1 METNVNVVNKTSEA
15 NVSNTVVN
23 NPANKPAE
31 KPANKPAAKRVT
43 VKESETIQLVKDK
56 VNAIKLL
63 LIQVNKNID
72 SVNTAGKIT
81 VSPLESKKKAD
92 LEKEK
97 ANLEKDLRYF
107 ENRLKELLG
116 ESKKS
121 AGPTLSVTAKDSDV
135 KKAFVE
141 GCKKLA
147 YNVKITKKMEKR
159 DISRML
165 SDYEEKNKSVSF
177 GDKEILTDK
186 IYKLLQ
192 LDKEKLIKIIRYHSL
207 QVDGVFAKKV
217 ILVKK
222 DFQNPDKD
230 ENNEKKYIDSLLS
243 GKVIKPKGF
252 RVSTIP
258 VNLEEN
264 KAIKVV
270 DRNNEKGYILSGY
283 VKAEDDFSNLKV
295 LLILLDYLKAG
306 CPEIDTLPTT
316 V

>member
-1 METNVNVVNKTSEA
+1 METNVVNKTSEA

-23 NPANKPAE
+23 NS
-31 KPANKPAAKRVT
+31 ANKPAAKRVT
-43 VKESETIQLVKDK
+43 AKESETIQLVKDK
-56 VNAIKLL
+56 INAIKLL
-63 LIQVNKNID
+63 LIQVSNNID
-72 SVNTAGKIT
+72 SVKTAGKIN
-81 VSPLESKKKAD
+81 VSPIELKKKTD

-107 ENRLKELLG
+107 ENRLKDLLG
-116 ESKKS
+116 ESKKPAS
-121 AGPTLSVTAKDSDV
+121 PTLSATAKDSDV

-177 GDKEILTDK
+177 GDKEILTGK

-192 LDKEKLIKIIRYHSL
+192 LNKEKLIKIIRYHSL

-258 VNLEEN
+258 VDFGE

-270 DRNNEKGYILSGY
+270 DRNNEKGYVLSGY
-283 VKAEDDFSNLKV
+283 VKADDDFSNLKV
-295 LLILLDYLKAG
+295 LLILLDYIKAG
-306 CPEIDTLPTT
+306 LPEIDDLPTT
-316 V
+316 KTV

>member
-1 METNVNVVNKTSEA
+1 METNVVNKTSEA

-23 NPANKPAE
+23 NPADKPAE
-31 KPANKPAAKRVT
+31 NQSAKRVAA
-43 VKESETIQLVKDK
+43 KESETIQLVKDK

-63 LIQVNKNID
+63 LIQVEKNID
-72 SVNTAGKIT
+72 NVKN
-81 VSPLESKKKAD
+81 SPVDSKKKAD

-97 ANLEKDLRYF
+97 ANLEKDLRYYG
-107 ENRLKELLG
+107 NRLKDLLG
-116 ESKKS
+116 ESKKPAS
-121 AGPTLSVTAKDSDV
+121 PTLSVTAKDSDV

-147 YNVKITKKMEKR
+147 YNVKITKKMEKK

-177 GDKEILTDK
+177 GDKDVLTDK
-186 IYKLLQ
+186 VYKLLQ

-207 QVDGVFAKKV
+207 QIDGIFAKKV
-217 ILVKK
+217 TLVKK
-222 DFQNPDKD
+222 DFQNPSNNVD
-230 ENNEKKYIDSLLS
+230 NEKKYLDLLLS
-243 GKVIKPKGF
+243 GKIIKPKGF

-258 VNLEEN
+258 VDFEEN

-295 LLILLDYLKAG
+295 LLILLDYIKAG
-306 CPEIDTLPTT
+306 LPEIDDLPTT
-316 V
+316 KTI

>member
-1 METNVNVVNKTSEA
+1 METNVVNKTSEA

-23 NPANKPAE
+23 NS
-31 KPANKPAAKRVT
+31 ANKPAAKRVT
-43 VKESETIQLVKDK
+43 VEESETIRLVKDK
-56 VNAIKLL
+56 INAIKLL

-72 SVNTAGKIT
+72 SVKTAGKIA
-81 VSPLESKKKAD
+81 VSPLESKKKSD

-107 ENRLKELLG
+107 ENRLKDLLG
-116 ESKKS
+116 EGKKS
-121 AGPTLSVTAKDSDV
+121 ASPTLSVTAKDSDV

-207 QVDGVFAKKV
+207 QIDGIFAKKV
-217 ILVKK
+217 TLVKK
-222 DFQNPDKD
+222 DFQNPSNNVD
-230 ENNEKKYIDSLLS
+230 NEKKYLDLLLS
-243 GKVIKPKGF
+243 GKIIKPKGF

-258 VNLEEN
+258 VDFEEN

-295 LLILLDYLKAG
+295 LLILLDYIKAG
-306 CPEIDTLPTT
+306 LPEIDDLPTT
-316 V
+316 KTV

>member
-1 METNVNVVNKTSEA
+1 METNVVNKTSEA

-23 NPANKPAE
+23 NSANKPAE
-31 KPANKPAAKRVT
+31 NRSARRVT
-43 VKESETIQLVKDK
+43 AQESETIQQVKDK

-63 LIQVNKNID
+63 LIQVEKNID
-72 SVNTAGKIT
+72 SVKN
-81 VSPLESKKKAD
+81 SPTDKKTD

-97 ANLEKDLRYF
+97 SNLEKDLRYF

-121 AGPTLSVTAKDSDV
+121 ASPTLSVSAKDSDV
-135 KKAFVE
+135 KRAFVE

-147 YNVKITKKMEKR
+147 YNVKITKKMEKK

-177 GDKEILTDK
+177 SDKEILTDR

-192 LDKEKLIKIIRYHSL
+192 IDKEKLIKIIRYHSL

-217 ILVKK
+217 ILLKK

-243 GKVIKPKGF
+243 GKVIKPRGF

-258 VNLEEN
+258 VDFGE

-283 VKAEDDFSNLKV
+283 IKAEDDFSNLKV
-295 LLILLDYLKAG
+295 LLILLDYIKAG
-306 CPEIDTLPTT
+306 LPEIDDLPTT
-316 V
+316 KTV

>member
-1 METNVNVVNKTSEA
+1 MEKVINKTSEA
-15 NVSNTVVN
+15 NVSNTVN
-23 NPANKPAE
+23 NSANKPAE
-31 KPANKPAAKRVT
+31 KPAAKRVT
-43 VKESETIQLVKDK
+43 AKESETIQLVKDK
-56 VNAIKLL
+56 INAIKLL

-72 SVNTAGKIT
+72 SVKTAGKIT

-107 ENRLKELLG
+107 ENRLKDLLG
-116 ESKKS
+116 ESKKPAS
-121 AGPTLSVTAKDSDV
+121 PTLSVTAKDSDV
-135 KKAFVE
+135 KKAFVK

-147 YNVKITKKMEKR
+147 FNVKLAKKLEKG
-159 DISRML
+159 DIVKIL
-165 SDYEEKNKSVSF
+165 SNHEEENKNISF
-177 GDKEILTDK
+177 GDKEELSNK
-186 IYKLLQ
+186 IYKILSLSR
-192 LDKEKLIKIIRYHSL
+192 DNLIKIVRYHSL

-217 ILVKK
+217 VLVKK

-252 RVSTIP
+252 RVSVIP
-258 VNLEEN
+258 IDFGE

-283 VKAEDDFSNLKV
+283 VKAEDDFSTLKV
-295 LLILLDYLKAG
+295 LLIILDYLKAG
-306 CPEIDTLPTT
+306 CPEIDDLPAT

>member
-1 METNVNVVNKTSEA
+1 METNVVNKTSEA

-31 KPANKPAAKRVT
+31 KPAAKRIV

-56 VNAIKLL
+56 INAIKLL
-63 LIQVNKNID
+63 LIQVDKNID
-72 SVNTAGKIT
+72 SVKTTGKIT

-97 ANLEKDLRYF
+97 ANLERDLRYF
-107 ENRLKELLG
+107 ENRLKDLLG
-116 ESKKS
+116 ESKKPAS
-121 AGPTLSVTAKDSDV
+121 PTLSVTAKDSDV

-147 YNVKITKKMEKR
+147 YNVKITKKMEKK

-177 GDKEILTDK
+177 GDKDVLTDK
-186 IYKLLQ
+186 VYKLLQ

-207 QVDGVFAKKV
+207 QIDGIFAKKV
-217 ILVKK
+217 TLVKK
-222 DFQNPDKD
+222 DFQNPSNNVD
-230 ENNEKKYIDSLLS
+230 NEKKYLDLLLS
-243 GKVIKPKGF
+243 GKIIKPKGF

-258 VNLEEN
+258 VDFEEN

-295 LLILLDYLKAG
+295 LLILLDYIKAG
-306 CPEIDTLPTT
+306 LPEIDDLPTT
-316 V
+316 KTI

>member
-1 METNVNVVNKTSEA
+1 METNVINKTSEA

-23 NPANKPAE
+23 NSVNKPAE
-31 KPANKPAAKRVT
+31 KPAAKRVT
-43 VKESETIQLVKDK
+43 AKESETIQLVKDK
-56 VNAIKLL
+56 INAIKLL
-63 LIQVNKNID
+63 LIQTSNNID
-72 SVNTAGKIT
+72 SVKTAGKIN
-81 VSPLESKKKAD
+81 VSPIELKKKTD

-107 ENRLKELLG
+107 QNRLKDLLG
-116 ESKKS
+116 ESKNPS
-121 AGPTLSVTAKDSDV
+121 SPTLSVTAKDSDV

-230 ENNEKKYIDSLLS
+230 ENNEGKYIDSLLS

-258 VNLEEN
+258 VDFGE

-270 DRNNEKGYILSGY
+270 DRNNEKGYVLSGY

-295 LLILLDYLKAG
+295 LLILLDYIKAG
-306 CPEIDTLPTT
+306 LPEIDDLPTT
-316 V
+316 KTV

>member
-1 METNVNVVNKTSEA
+1 METSVVNKTSEA

-23 NPANKPAE
+23 NSANKPSE
-31 KPANKPAAKRVT
+31 KPAAKRVT
-43 VKESETIQLVKDK
+43 PKESETIKLVKDK

-63 LIQVNKNID
+63 LIQVGKNID
-72 SVNTAGKIT
+72 SVKN
-81 VSPLESKKKAD
+81 SPAELKKKAD

-107 ENRLKELLG
+107 ENRLKDLLG
-116 ESKKS
+116 ESKKPAS
-121 AGPTLSVTAKDSDV
+121 PTLSVTAKDSDV
-135 KKAFVE
+135 KKAFTK

-147 YNVKITKKMEKR
+147 YNVKITKKMEKK

-165 SDYEEKNKSVSF
+165 SDYEEENKSVSF
-177 GDKEILTDK
+177 GDKEILTDRV
-186 IYKLLQ
+186 YKLLQ
-192 LDKEKLIKIIRYHSL
+192 LDKDNLIKIVRYHSL

-217 ILVKK
+217 VLVKK

-258 VNLEEN
+258 VDFGE

-283 VKAEDDFSNLKV
+283 IKAEDDFSNLKV
-295 LLILLDYLKAG
+295 LLILLDYLRAG
-306 CPEIDTLPTT
+306 CPEIDDLPAT

>member
-1 METNVNVVNKTSEA
+1 METNVIIKSSKA

-23 NPANKPAE
+23 NPANKPA
-31 KPANKPAAKRVT
+31 AKRVT
-43 VKESETIQLVKDK
+43 AKESETIQLVKDK

-63 LIQVNKNID
+63 LIQVDKNIN
-72 SVNTAGKIT
+72 SVKN
-81 VSPLESKKKAD
+81 SPAELRKKAD
-92 LEKEK
+92 FEKEK

-107 ENRLKELLG
+107 ENRLKDLLG
-116 ESKKS
+116 ESKKPAS
-121 AGPTLSVTAKDSDV
+121 PTLSITAKDSDV
-135 KKAFVE
+135 KKAFVK

-147 YNVKITKKMEKR
+147 YNVKITKKMEKK

-165 SDYEEKNKSVSF
+165 SDYEEENKSVSF
-177 GDKEILTDK
+177 GDKEVLTDK
-186 IYKLLQ
+186 VYKLLQ
-192 LDKEKLIKIIRYHSL
+192 LDKDNLIKIVRYHSL

-230 ENNEKKYIDSLLS
+230 ENNEKKYIGSLLS

-258 VNLEEN
+258 VDFGE

-295 LLILLDYLKAG
+295 LLILLDYLRAG
-306 CPEIDTLPTT
+306 CPEIDDLPAT

>member
-1 METNVNVVNKTSEA
+1 MDTKVINETSKA

-23 NPANKPAE
+23 SLANKTADNE
-31 KPANKPAAKRVT
+31 TTAKRVT

-56 VNAIKLL
+56 INAIKLL

-72 SVNTAGKIT
+72 SVKTAGKIT

-107 ENRLKELLG
+107 ENRLKDLLG
-116 ESKKS
+116 ESKKP

-135 KKAFVE
+135 KKAFAK

-147 YNVKITKKMEKR
+147 YNVKITKKMEKK

-165 SDYEEKNKSVSF
+165 SDYEEENKSVSF
-177 GDKEILTDK
+177 GDKEALTDK
-186 IYKLLQ
+186 VYKLLQ
-192 LDKEKLIKIIRYHSL
+192 LDKDNLIKIIRYHSL

-217 ILVKK
+217 VLVKK

-252 RVSTIP
+252 RVSVIP
-258 VNLEEN
+258 VDFGE

-295 LLILLDYLKAG
+295 LLILLDYLRAG
-306 CPEIDTLPTT
+306 CPEIDDLPAT

>member
-1 METNVNVVNKTSEA
+1 METKVVNETSKA

-23 NPANKPAE
+23 NLANKPAE
-31 KPANKPAAKRVT
+31 NQSEKRVT
-43 VKESETIQLVKDK
+43 AKESETIQLVKDK

-63 LIQVNKNID
+63 LIQVEKNID
-72 SVNTAGKIT
+72 SVKN
-81 VSPLESKKKAD
+81 SPVDSKKKAD

-107 ENRLKELLG
+107 GNRLKDLLG
-116 ESKKS
+116 ESKKPAS
-121 AGPTLSVTAKDSDV
+121 PTLSVTAKDSDV

-243 GKVIKPKGF
+243 GKVIKPRGF

-258 VNLEEN
+258 VDFGE

-295 LLILLDYLKAG
+295 LLILLDYIKAG
-306 CPEIDTLPTT
+306 LPEIDDLPTT
-316 V
+316 KTV

>member
-1 METNVNVVNKTSEA
+1 METNVVNKTSEA

-23 NPANKPAE
+23 NSANKTADNE
-31 KPANKPAAKRVT
+31 TTAKRVT

-56 VNAIKLL
+56 INAIKLL
-63 LIQVNKNID
+63 LIQVSKNID
-72 SVNTAGKIT
+72 SVKTAGKIT
-81 VSPLESKKKAD
+81 VSPIESKKKAD

-107 ENRLKELLG
+107 ENRLKDLLG
-116 ESKKS
+116 ESKKPAS
-121 AGPTLSVTAKDSDV
+121 PTLSVTAKDSDV
-135 KKAFVE
+135 KKAFVK

-147 YNVKITKKMEKR
+147 FNVKLAKKLEKG
-159 DISRML
+159 DIVKIL
-165 SDYEEKNKSVSF
+165 SNHEEENKNISF
-177 GDKEILTDK
+177 GDKEELSNK
-186 IYKLLQ
+186 IYKILSLNR
-192 LDKEKLIKIIRYHSL
+192 DNLIKIVRYHSL

-217 ILVKK
+217 VLVKK

-252 RVSTIP
+252 RVSVIP
-258 VNLEEN
+258 VDFGE

-283 VKAEDDFSNLKV
+283 VKAEDDFSTLKV
-295 LLILLDYLKAG
+295 LLIILDYIKAG
-306 CPEIDTLPTT
+306 CPEIDDLPAT

>member
-1 METNVNVVNKTSEA
+1 METKVVNETSKA
-15 NVSNTVVN
+15 NVSSKVVN
-23 NPANKPAE
+23 
-31 KPANKPAAKRVT
+31 KPANKPAVKPASKRVT
-43 VKESETIQLVKDK
+43 AKESEAIELVKDK

-72 SVNTAGKIT
+72 SVKMAGKT
-81 VSPLESKKKAD
+81 TSSPVESKKKAD

-116 ESKKS
+116 ENKKS
-121 AGPTLSVTAKDSDV
+121 ASPTLSITAKDSDV
-135 KKAFVE
+135 KKAFTE

-165 SDYEEKNKSVSF
+165 SDYEERNRSVSF

-192 LDKEKLIKIIRYHSL
+192 LDKDKLIKIIRYHSL
-207 QVDGVFAKKV
+207 QVDGIFAKKV

-230 ENNEKKYIDSLLS
+230 ENNEKKYIDLLLS

-252 RVSTIP
+252 RVSIIP
-258 VNLEEN
+258 VDFGE

-270 DRNNEKGYILSGY
+270 DRNNEKGYVLSGY
-283 VKAEDDFSNLKV
+283 IKAEDDFSNLKV
-295 LLILLDYLKAG
+295 LLILLDYIKAG
-306 CPEIDTLPTT
+306 LPEIDDLPTT
-316 V
+316 KTV

>member
-1 METNVNVVNKTSEA
+1 METNVVNKTSEA

-23 NPANKPAE
+23 NSANKPAE
-31 KPANKPAAKRVT
+31 KPAAKRVT

-72 SVNTAGKIT
+72 SVNTAGKVN
-81 VSPLESKKKAD
+81 VSPIELKKKTD

-121 AGPTLSVTAKDSDV
+121 ASPTLSVTAKDSDV

-165 SDYEEKNKSVSF
+165 SDYEEKHKSVSF

-186 IYKLLQ
+186 VYKLLQ

-217 ILVKK
+217 ILLKK

-252 RVSTIP
+252 RVSIIP
-258 VNLEEN
+258 VDFGE

-270 DRNNEKGYILSGY
+270 DRNNEKGYVLSGY
-283 VKAEDDFSNLKV
+283 VKADDDFSNLKV
-295 LLILLDYLKAG
+295 LLILLDYIKAG
-306 CPEIDTLPTT
+306 LPEIDDLPTT
-316 V
+316 KTV

>member
-1 METNVNVVNKTSEA
+1 METNVINKTSEA

-23 NPANKPAE
+23 ESANKSAE
-31 KPANKPAAKRVT
+31 KPAAKRVT
-43 VKESETIQLVKDK
+43 AKESETIQLVKDK
-56 VNAIKLL
+56 INAIKLL
-63 LIQVNKNID
+63 LIQTSNNID
-72 SVNTAGKIT
+72 SVKTAGKIN
-81 VSPLESKKKAD
+81 VSPIELKKKTD

-107 ENRLKELLG
+107 QNRLKDLLG
-116 ESKKS
+116 ESKNPS
-121 AGPTLSVTAKDSDV
+121 SPTLSVTAKDSDV

-230 ENNEKKYIDSLLS
+230 ENNEKKYIDLLLS

-252 RVSTIP
+252 RVSKIP
-258 VNLEEN
+258 VDFGE

-270 DRNNEKGYILSGY
+270 DRNNEKGYVLSGY
-283 VKAEDDFSNLKV
+283 IKAEDDFSNLKV
-295 LLILLDYLKAG
+295 LLILLDYIKAG
-306 CPEIDTLPTT
+306 LPEIDDLPTT
-316 V
+316 KTV